1 MRGPFIIVVFM
12 PLPAIMHC
20 IIGGAAIIRDA
31 DRRAKSR
38 LFQGFW
44 GVIDCDAALILPK
57 SIAAK

>member
-1 MRGPFIIVVFM
+1 M

-20 IIGGAAIIRDA
+20 IIAGAANIRDA